1 MKGVWL
7 AICVDFR
14 YFAEPTFSEH
24 ARLYLSASHNAFSA
38 YTYISSPF
46 RHSYHRNKR
55 KRSLEGTIPDVHTDG
70 AADND
75 DQEGRPASLSRRAG
89 APRSRKVKAKKHTEL
104 KNFYR
109 FQIKEEKMRDL
120 ESLRKKFAE
129 DKERVA
135 KMKEQRKFK
144 PF

>member
-1 MKGVWL
+1 VG
-7 AICVDFR
+7 
-14 YFAEPTFSEH
+14 
-24 ARLYLSASHNAFSA
+24 
-38 YTYISSPF
+38 
-46 RHSYHRNKR
+46 
-55 KRSLEGTIPDVHTDG
+55 
-70 AADND
+70 
-75 DQEGRPASLSRRAG
+75 RRAG
-89 APRSRKVKAKKHTEL
+89 APRSRKVKVKKQTEL
-104 KNFYR
+104 KGFYR

>member
-1 MKGVWL
+1 V
-7 AICVDFR
+7 
-14 YFAEPTFSEH
+14 
-24 ARLYLSASHNAFSA
+24 
-38 YTYISSPF
+38 
-46 RHSYHRNKR
+46 
-55 KRSLEGTIPDVHTDG
+55 
-70 AADND
+70 
-75 DQEGRPASLSRRAG
+75 
-89 APRSRKVKAKKHTEL
+89 KVKKQTEL
-104 KNFYR
+104 KGFYR